1 MRATQKIRYI
11 LEYDGKSQVRA
22 QYNVGNL
29 EDSSL
34 IDMMYHIG
42 NDDINVVRRD
52 LGTGMFTTLD
62 RREVFENDKVKTE
75 DGIIGYVRKKPGG
88 FYLKGAPLGNY
99 TIEQVL
105 KY

>member
-1 MRATQKIRYI
+1 
-11 LEYDGKSQVRA
+11 
-22 QYNVGNL
+22 
-29 EDSSL
+29 
-34 IDMMYHIG
+34 
-42 NDDINVVRRD
+42 
-52 LGTGMFTTLD
+52 MFTTLD